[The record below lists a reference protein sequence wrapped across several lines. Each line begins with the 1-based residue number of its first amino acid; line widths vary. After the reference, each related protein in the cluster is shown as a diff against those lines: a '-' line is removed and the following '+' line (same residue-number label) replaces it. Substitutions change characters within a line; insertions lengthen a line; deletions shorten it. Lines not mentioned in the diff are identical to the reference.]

1 MALKTLKEWPE
12 PGDNALSFAYSALDD
27 TYEGPVLMEVEGGSE
42 LAVFPT
48 RNEAHI
54 AAGFA
59 INLPLCGYF
68 SVVLRPAEN
77 LAVVTHSTAEEWLF
91 S

>member
-1 MALKTLKEWPE
+1 MSLKTLKEWPE
-12 PGDNALSFAYSALDD
+12 PGENALSFAYSELDE
-27 TYEGPVLMEVEGGSE
+27 TYDGLVLMEVEGGSE

-48 RNEAHI
+48 IKEAHI

-68 SVVLRPAEN
+68 SVVLRPALDGN
-77 LAVVTHSTAEEWLF
+77 VTHSTAEDWLF
-91 S
+91 G